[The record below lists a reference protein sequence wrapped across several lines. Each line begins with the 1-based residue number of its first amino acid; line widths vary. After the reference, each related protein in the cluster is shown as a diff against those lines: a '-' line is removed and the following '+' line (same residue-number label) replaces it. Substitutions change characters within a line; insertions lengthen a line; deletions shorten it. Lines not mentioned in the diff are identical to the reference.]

1 MISART
7 LPIALTL
14 FLSAAM
20 APGFAQAAKAVTP
33 QIDSFEVDTVEKLD
47 PGTDLVFTL
56 EGTPAAKA
64 TLRITGVKRIIPM
77 QEVEPGIYEAEYTVK
92 TKDKLT
98 AKTVV
103 RASLRKGSR
112 VATAKLDQPL
122 MVAKQETPP
131 AAKEPARSAPL
142 AIEHFRMAPVQAMEP
157 GTELKFTLTG
167 SPNAKASFTIEG
179 VAEDLPMA

>member
-7 LPIALTL
+7 LFVVLTL
-14 FLSAAM
+14 FFSAVVT
-20 APGFAQAAKAVTP
+20 PGSAQAAAAVTP

-64 TLRITGVKRIIPM
+64 TLRITGVKRIIAM

-98 AKTVV
+98 ANTAV

-122 MVAKQETPP
+122 MVVKEVAPP
-131 AAKEPARSAPL
+131 AAPKEPARSAD
-142 AIEHFRMAPVQAMEP
+142 RKSV
-157 GTELKFTLTG
+157 
-167 SPNAKASFTIEG
+167 
-179 VAEDLPMA
+179 V